1 MPRGSAPG
9 ERRGGRAKGTP
20 NRLSIGRMKAEV
32 ASSATQLDALDQ
44 LRQLADTF
52 RGFIEAELAKPKP
65 SRDYLFA
72 CYDRVARILEKIVP
86 YQRPK
91 LQAITVAGVS
101 TSPPR
106 VPPDLSR
113 LSDEELDQLEK
124 IVLKVGAGHTA
135 AADRDAYDAR
145 REYRGPRRA
154 ALTGKSHQQGS
165 VIHPRPRKSAP

>member
-1 MPRGSAPG
+1 
-9 ERRGGRAKGTP
+9 
-20 NRLSIGRMKAEV
+20 MKAEV
-32 ASSATQLDALDQ
+32 ASSTPQLDALDQ

-91 LQAITVAGVS
+91 LQAIAVAGDP
-101 TSPPR
+101 TSPPK
-106 VPPDLSR
+106 VPPDFSR
-113 LSDEELDQLEK
+113 LSKDELDQLEK
-124 IVLKVGAGHTA
+124 ILLKVGAGHTA
-135 AADRDAYDAR
+135 EADRDGYDAR
-145 REYRGPRRA
+145 PENRGLPQAPLSSR
-154 ALTGKSHQQGS
+154 HQQGS